1 MLTQAQSKGRRI
13 GYHDRQSA
21 DGAWMDSHRLP
32 VGSLNYRLI
41 TLHAQQMRAAMLA
54 AMLSAGRRNLVHAF
68 KAAVIMIRQAIQGH
82 AVTYQQ
88 RR

>member
-13 GYHDRQSA
+13 GYHDRKSA
-21 DGAWMDSHRLP
+21 DGAWMDFHRLP
-32 VGSLNYRLI
+32 DGSLNYRLI

-54 AMLSAGRRNLVHAF
+54 AMLSAARRNLVRAF
-68 KAAVIMIRQAIQGH
+68 NAAVIMIRQAIQGRP
-82 AVTYQQ
+82 VSYQQ